1 MHAGGARPFHCQ
13 GKMEYMYLLIT
24 NDNVNALVL
33 ITGSLRREKN
43 VLEIE
48 NTLIYS
54 RLGT

>member
-48 NTLIYS
+48 STLIYS